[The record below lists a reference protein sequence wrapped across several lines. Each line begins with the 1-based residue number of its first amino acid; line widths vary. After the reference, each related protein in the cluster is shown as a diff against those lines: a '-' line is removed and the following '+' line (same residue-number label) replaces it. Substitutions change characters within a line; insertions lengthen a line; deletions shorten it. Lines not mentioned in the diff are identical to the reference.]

1 MVIIRRNPDGSIANP
16 DMVRQQQQQQNEQVA
31 QTTQSHPA
39 LASKRGMQALSD
51 SGRGIPL
58 LYNEIAMKVNNAK
71 DKPRKLK
78 VLQDNDSVAL
88 RQVLRGAFDPKIEWA
103 IPKGDVPYTVNE
115 APVGTDHTILS
126 QEAKKLYMFVKGGDN
141 SIKQSQR
148 ELIFIQMLEGLSSEE
163 AEFLVTVVNQ
173 KINNKYKGFTANLV
187 KEAFDWDDNF
197 MKGKET
203 IFSSVVFTFC
213 SHLET
218 LIFQ

>member
-1 MVIIRRNPDGSIANP
+1 MVIIRRNPDGTIANP
-16 DMVRQQQQQQNEQVA
+16 DMVKQQTQQQNEQLQQQPV
-31 QTTQSHPA
+31 SHPA

-58 LYNEIAMKVNNAK
+58 LYSEIAMKVNNAK

-88 RQVLRGAFDPKIEWA
+88 RQVLRGAFDSKIEWA
-103 IPKGDVPYTVNE
+103 IPKGDDIPYTVNE

-141 SIKQSQR
+141 TIKQSQR
-148 ELIFIQMLEGLSSEE
+148 ELIFIQMLEGLSAEE
-163 AEFLVTVVNQ
+163 AEFLITVVNQ
-173 KINNKYKGFTANLV
+173 KVNNKYKGFTANLV

-197 MKGKET
+197 MKKEKKPS
-203 IFSSVVFTFC
+203 FPV
-213 SHLET
+213 
-218 LIFQ
+218 